1 MMNEDEF
8 SDTELLI
15 GKLIAALTI
24 AFLRILEVVLSTI
37 FGILEW
43 LA

>member
-1 MMNEDEF
+1 MMYEDEF

-15 GKLIAALTI
+15 GKLIAAFTI
-24 AFLRILEVVLSTI
+24 VFFRVFEAFLSTI

>member
-1 MMNEDEF
+1 MMYEDEF

-15 GKLIAALTI
+15 GKLIALTI

>member
-1 MMNEDEF
+1 MMYEDEF
-8 SDTELLI
+8 SETELLL
-15 GKLIAALTI
+15 GKLIAAFTVAI
-24 AFLRILEVVLSTI
+24 LRVFEVILSTI

>member
-1 MMNEDEF
+1 MMYEDEF

-15 GKLIAALTI
+15 GKLIAAFTI
-24 AFLRILEVVLSTI
+24 AVLRILEVVLSTI